1 MGNLIYT
8 DKETL
13 FNRIIFK
20 LQANEWDFMTSPE
33 LNVMKFTSNLTD
45 RFMVY
50 KYYEY
55 KSIETELHI
64 IIILNELGEPIR
76 ENSFYNLKEMFRH
89 FDNCMYLM

>member
-33 LNVMKFTSNLTD
+33 LNVMKFKSNLTD

-64 IIILNELGEPIR
+64 IIVLNELGEPIR